1 MKGKEKIRIAD
12 LCSKA
17 KTKIELSCLKKD
29 FLEEEREGNGRERER
44 KLERKGEIDKEGER
58 GRTR

>member
-29 FLEEEREGNGRERER
+29 FLAEEREGNGREREKKVR
-44 KLERKGEIDKEGER
+44 KKGRDR
-58 GRTR
+58 